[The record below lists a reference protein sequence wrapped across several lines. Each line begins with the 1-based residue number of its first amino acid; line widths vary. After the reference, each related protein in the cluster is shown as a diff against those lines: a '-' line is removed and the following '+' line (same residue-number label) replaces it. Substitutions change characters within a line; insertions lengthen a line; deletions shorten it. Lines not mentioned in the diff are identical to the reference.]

1 MPTKHELYMTA
12 GRFKEQSDAR
22 YEEERK
28 IVAKLLIKHGQKD
41 LLPVLGLEDVITDGE
56 HIPTL
61 A

>member
-1 MPTKHELYMTA
+1 MPTKHELYMTS